1 MSEKEKNQN
10 NLEETSNQTSNGVNI
25 INSDDINKITEWI
38 KNLNDNEKRTNALVE
53 LSKKRDSFSDLAI
66 YLWYSPG
73 VISAL

>member
-1 MSEKEKNQN
+1 MSEKEISQ
-10 NLEETSNQTSNGVNI
+10 NLEEQIIQNGITYTSST
-25 INSDDINKITEWI
+25 SDDINIITEWI
-38 KNLNDNEKRTNALVE
+38 SNLNNKEKRVNALVE